1 MKLVVATKNK
11 NKIREISDRFSSLNK
26 LEILSLTDIENPP
39 CVIED
44 GTTFEENAKKKAKI
58 ISTYTKLPVLADDSG
73 LEIDALGGE
82 PGIYSARYAGENA
95 TDEDRNRLILERMR
109 NVPRDK
115 RGARFICVIA
125 IVLTDGSE
133 YLTKGECDGIIYYK
147 MQGSYGFG
155 YDPIFYLPKYRKT
168 MAELSLTEKNRISH
182 RGRALEGALDILRR
196 II

>member
-1 MKLVVATKNK
+1 M
-11 NKIREISDRFSSLNK
+11 
-26 LEILSLTDIENPP
+26 
-39 CVIED
+39 
-44 GTTFEENAKKKAKI
+44 
-58 ISTYTKLPVLADDSG
+58 
-73 LEIDALGGE
+73 
-82 PGIYSARYAGENA
+82 
-95 TDEDRNRLILERMR
+95 
-109 NVPRDK
+109 PRDK